1 MENDKKQTSPTV
13 LSSEQEQSVKNHQTN
28 LIAYSVTTLF
38 GILMGTV
45 LIPNFVRLKKNADF
59 GPEKFPYIIAG
70 LFILLGVAGIILEL
84 LNIRKEGIKVPLP
97 NLHLKQYI
105 PQAIMI
111 VSGFI
116 FIGVASV
123 LGFLIAAVVFTAFWL
138 FLYGSNK
145 WKFNIIWAV
154 VYGVLIY
161 LLFSQVLGI
170 RFTGGILGF

>member
-1 MENDKKQTSPTV
+1 MENDKKKTSS
-13 LSSEQEQSVKNHQTN
+13 LSPEQEQSVKNHQTN
-28 LIAYSVTTLF
+28 LIAYGVTTLF
-38 GILMGTV
+38 GILMVTV
-45 LIPNFVRLKKNADF
+45 LVPHFVRLKKNADF

-70 LFILLGVAGIILEL
+70 IFIFLGVVGIVLEL

-97 NLHLKQYI
+97 SLQIKQCV

-111 VSGFI
+111 LSGFL

-145 WKFNIIWAV
+145 WKFNIIWAF
-154 VYGVLIY
+154 VYGLLIY

-170 RFTGGILGF
+170 RFTGGILSF